1 MAKAKQAA
9 PAAPETVAVAALKD
23 LHIDGTPY
31 RGGSVILLP
40 AALAAAHAE
49 AGEVDPHPAAVAHLR
64 SAGAPEHNH
73 KG

>member
-9 PAAPETVAVAALKD
+9 SAPETVAVAALKD
-23 LHIDGTPY
+23 THVDGILY
-31 RGGSVILLP
+31 RVGTVLVLP

-49 AGEVDPHPAAVAHLR
+49 AGDVDPHPAAVAHLR
-64 SAGAPEHNH
+64 SVGAPEHHH

>member
-9 PAAPETVAVAALKD
+9 PVAPATVAVAALKD
-23 LHIDGTPY
+23 LHIEGTLY

-40 AALAAAHAE
+40 AALAEAHAE
-49 AGEVDPHPAAVAHLR
+49 AGEVDLHPAAVAHLR
-64 SAGAPEHNH
+64 SVGAHEHHH